1 LKSAGG
7 TDEQF
12 PFLGGSLDCPSFD
25 EAAIVAAYSPEQQ
38 ATAEA
43 SKSVYEAVGEPL
55 LANVLVPKAWDYYN
69 AYAIY
74 DYLNYQ
80 NVHNATV
87 QALLSEPQY
96 LQPGTDVSYLNQLR
110 WYADQQ
116 QYAQLG
122 NLTQYNNYTG
132 GGSTE
137 LESGIQ
143 GSISTIAG
151 NLLAAKMLAQLQM
164 AIETQGQYYK
174 LSVLVGDYDPMVSFF
189 ALTGLPN
196 LDSNFYG
203 LPSFASA
210 MVLELFSYTNN
221 SVNLAFPD
229 TSDLWVRFYFRNGTN
244 GSTDA
249 NGNYQSYPLFNTG
262 PSQTDLP
269 WETFQTSMYEILVG
283 DIGTWCTA
291 CGAQNVFCAAWN
303 SSDAAAGTDDCL
315 TLQASQ
321 NRMKP
326 AVAGAVGAVVT
337 LAIVAII
344 FGAFML
350 LGGVR
355 LHCVP
360 RSRKNSELG
369 GFKGSQKLASDR
381 DLTIPKG
388 GAVIGASVERSGPES
403 PASSTGGHE
412 RVGSWELKQADMGHG
427 FNIADAQST
436 RRPSMEDEEPED
448 RVDPFR
454 DPVKA
459 KETV

>member
-1 LKSAGG
+1 M
-7 TDEQF
+7 
-12 PFLGGSLDCPSFD
+12 
-25 EAAIVAAYSPEQQ
+25 
-38 ATAEA
+38 
-43 SKSVYEAVGEPL
+43 
-55 LANVLVPKAWDYYN
+55 LANVLVPAAWDYYN

-74 DYLNYQ
+74 DYLNYE
-80 NVHNATV
+80 NAHNATV

-96 LQPGTDVSYLNQLR
+96 IQPGTNVSYLSQLR

-132 GGSTE
+132 GGTTE
-137 LESGIQ
+137 LVSGVQ

-151 NLLAAKMLAQLQM
+151 NFLAAKILEQLQI
-164 AIETQGQYYK
+164 AIETQGEVYK

-203 LPSFASA
+203 LPDFAS
-210 MVLELFSYTNN
+210 VLVFELFSYTNN

-244 GSTDA
+244 GSNDA
-249 NGNYQSYPLFNTG
+249 SGNYQSYPLFNTG

-269 WETFQTSMYEILVG
+269 WETFQTSMYDIVVG

-291 CGAQNVFCAAWN
+291 CGAQNIFCAAWN
-303 SSDAAAGTDDCL
+303 SSDAATGTDDCL
-315 TLQASQ
+315 TLQASRNQ
-321 NRMKP
+321 MKP
-326 AVAGAVGAVVT
+326 AVAGVVGAVVT
-337 LAIVAII
+337 LAIAGLI
-344 FGAFML
+344 FGSLML
-350 LGGVR
+350 FGGVR
-355 LHCVP
+355 LYRVP

-388 GAVIGASVERSGPES
+388 GAVIGASVERSGLES
-403 PASSTGGHE
+403 PTSPAGGHE
-412 RVGSWELKQADMGHG
+412 RVGSWELKQADKDYGL
-427 FNIADAQST
+427 NIADAQST
-436 RRPSMEDEEPED
+436 RRASLDEEEPEES
-448 RVDPFR
+448 VDPFR